1 MEKKYDLIVVGGG
14 TAGLRTSLYAAGHG
28 HSTALIDPGILGGTC
43 LNTGCIPTK
52 AMLHASH
59 LYSSIQNSR
68 QFGIDASAKINFKV
82 LMKRVHDIVQDGQDH
97 ISTSIQN
104 KNLTLIKGKATFVS
118 SDSVQVNG
126 QTISGNK
133 FIICTGAKARVAPIK
148 GLENVKYMV
157 SDDVLDLQVLP
168 ASIAVIGGGYIAA
181 EFATFFSELG
191 TKVYILERN
200 PVILKDLDEDV
211 IQLLSDHFTDKG
223 ISLITGSE
231 IVEVGQEGNMKR
243 VSYKIGSKSQSIK
256 VEQLLIA
263 TGRSPNTFNLGLEKA
278 GVKMGEKGN
287 IEVEDTLQTSNKNIY
302 AIGDVTG
309 KAPFA
314 HAAKRESHIA
324 LMNALDGKKEKMN
337 FSLVPWAIFTEPPI
351 GGVGMNEKQ
360 AKERNVNYGML
371 KANFSRA
378 GRATVIGN
386 TLGFA
391 KVLYDKK
398 TRKIIGS
405 TIIGPKADELIHE
418 FVALMNADAKIDIL
432 ERIIHIHPTLSEVF
446 EALKEV

>member
-1 MEKKYDLIVVGGG
+1 MGKYDLIVVGGG

-52 AMLHASH
+52 SMLHASH
-59 LYSSIQNSR
+59 LFHSIQNAKM
-68 QFGIDASAKINFKV
+68 FGIDASAKINFKA

-97 ISTSIQN
+97 IETSIHN
-104 KNLTLIKGKATFVS
+104 KNLTLIKGKATFIS
-118 SDSVQVNG
+118 KDSVQVNG
-126 QTISGNK
+126 QTLSADK
-133 FIICTGAKARVAPIK
+133 FIICTGAKARVAPVK

-157 SDDVLDLQVLP
+157 SDDVLDLQSLP
-168 ASIAVIGGGYIAA
+168 KSIAIIGGGYIAV

-200 PVILKDLDEDV
+200 PQILKDLDDDI
-211 IQLLSDHFTDKG
+211 IQLLSEHYVEQG
-223 ISLITGSE
+223 ISLLTPSD
-231 IVEVGQEGNMKR
+231 IVEVGQEGDMK
-243 VSYKIGSKSQSIK
+243 KITYTMGNKTQTVK

-263 TGRSPNTFNLGLEKA
+263 TGRAPNTFNLGLDKA
-278 GVKMGEKGN
+278 GVKVGEKGN
-287 IEVEDTLQTSNKNIY
+287 IEVEDNLQTTNKNIY

-309 KAPFA
+309 RAPFA

-324 LMNALDGKKEKMN
+324 LVNALEGKKETMN
-337 FSLVPWAIFTEPPI
+337 FGLVPWAIFSEPTI
-351 GGVGMNEKQ
+351 GGVGLSEKQ
-360 AKERNVNYGML
+360 AKERKVNYGTL

-398 TRKIIGS
+398 NRKIIGS
-405 TIIGPKADELIHE
+405 TLIGPRADELIHE
-418 FVALMNADAKIDIL
+418 FVALINAEAKIDIL
-432 ERIIHIHPTLSEVF
+432 NDIIHIHPTLSEVF
-446 EALKEV
+446 EALKEA